1 MKQLEPCHIDHIG
14 TILHSAV
21 WTVRFALRPCPA
33 WGIPNFFH
41 RLRTTWRREPT
52 EPLGTAVCCWPQ
64 VFQRGGSGA
73 LWDDPLPSG
82 SASPVVAP
90 NQSVVERLVSPV
102 VKRSWSNGDI
112 QHELGSGNNFRSVE
126 GNYLRDPI
134 FIDTSIHIAIIQ
146 YIDPCI
152 NMLGLVVGRPLASLS
167 QPPSSCQRYPIFSD
181 IQSSAHFHAP

>member
-1 MKQLEPCHIDHIG
+1 MLFAHAQPGESPTSSTACAPRGAANPRNHSEPQ
-14 TILHSAV
+14 
-21 WTVRFALRPCPA
+21 FAA
-33 WGIPNFFH
+33 G
-41 RLRTTWRREPT
+41 
-52 EPLGTAVCCWPQ
+52 PQ